1 MKLDDTATVYFVTER
16 FDRDQSLLES
26 IANSGYRV
34 VKYDLDEMVQNQG
47 SLDRPCVV
55 LIELRAAQKIGW
67 LGTSDTIPVR
77 FAIPVILLADRC
89 DAMDAINAMEH
100 GAMTIQMQ
108 PISIP
113 KVLNYIKV
121 AARTD
126 AADHRIHSRFVETK
140 NALDSMTSRQRTI
153 LAMVAE
159 GKTTKQIA
167 MLLDVSVRLVEQER
181 STILRQFRVLSTP
194 EVTVK
199 IGEFRALRLMHA
211 NGRDSGVADTDPMNV
226 FLDQF

>member
-1 MKLDDTATVYFVTER
+1 MKLDDTATVYFVAECL
-16 FDRDQSLLES
+16 DRDQLLLES
-26 IANSGYRV
+26 VAGAGYKIV
-34 VKYDLDEMVQNQG
+34 QCDVEEMMRNQG
-47 SLDRPCVV
+47 ALDRPCVV
-55 LIELRAAQKIGW
+55 VIELRAAQKIGW
-67 LGTSDTIPVR
+67 LGTSDTVPVR
-77 FAIPVILLADRC
+77 FAIPVILISDRC
-89 DAMDAINAMEH
+89 DAMDAMEH
-100 GAMTIQMQ
+100 GALTIQVQ

-113 KVLNYIKV
+113 KVLDYIRV
-121 AARTD
+121 AARQD
-126 AADHRIHSRFVETK
+126 KADHRIHSRYIETK
-140 NALDSMTSRQRTI
+140 HALDIMTTRQRTI

-211 NGRDSGVADTDPMNV
+211 NGRDSAVTENDPMNI